1 METSYREFLRRREQ
15 SAVRRLETGEF
26 PRPADRAY
34 AEYQVRAYRDAAA
47 YDRYAEHV
55 QVVASRLLGELGAA
69 MSRRAIS
76 PALYAA
82 CEKLLKEVR

>member
-1 METSYREFLRRREQ
+1 METSYRDFLRRRAR

-26 PRPADRAY
+26 SRPDDRAY

-55 QVVASRLLGELGAA
+55 QGMASRLLSELGSAL
-69 MSRRAIS
+69 SRRAIS

>member
-1 METSYREFLRRREQ
+1 METSYREFLQRKER
-15 SAVRRLETGEF
+15 SAVRRLESGD
-26 PRPADRAY
+26 RPADRAY

-47 YDRYAEHV
+47 YDRYADHV
-55 QVVASRLLGELGAA
+55 QAVASRLLGELGAA

>member
-1 METSYREFLRRREQ
+1 METSYREFLQRKER

-26 PRPADRAY
+26 SRPADRAY
-34 AEYQVRAYRDAAA
+34 AEYQARAYRDAAA

-55 QVVASRLLGELGAA
+55 QGMASRLLGELGSAL
-69 MSRRAIS
+69 SRRAIS